1 MSSSLRIIF
10 AMGPGDSVLSF
21 SQWLHG
27 NSKGGETAKNYTAL
41 TLDYVAAEG
50 VHGWLISSNDRVAD
64 IENGNIR
71 VENRPKPQVG
81 SGGLAYHWQQWCYF
95 LSLARSALQ
104 FKATHVVIDSGTTH
118 WFFFAIL
125 ALCGMKIHVS
135 FHNTYY
141 PIGHWRSSIARDVIR
156 RLDGLFF
163 RYFCAGAL
171 GVSQE
176 CRSQYAEIGGRA
188 ADCLLYNAVFDP
200 QDFVRFSPK
209 PLVGPER
216 RIVYVGRIEGDKG
229 VFDLAQAC
237 RQLAGRQP
245 YLKLHV
251 EFCGQGQAMADLR
264 AMIDATPELRG
275 HIHLRGQLDRDSL
288 LHVYELADVVVVPTT
303 SRFSEGFPKVCAEA
317 LLSRRP
323 LVISS
328 AVPTVEGLERA
339 ACTYRC
345 DDPGAL
351 ADQLEALLTQ
361 PDLHAAK
368 ADACARIS
376 EHFVD
381 PARGLTQAFKRL
393 IRS

>member
-1 MSSSLRIIF
+1 
-10 AMGPGDSVLSF
+10 MGPGDSVLSF

-50 VHGWLISSNDRVAD
+50 VHGWLISSNDRVAN
-64 IENGNIR
+64 IEHGTIR
-71 VENRPKPQVG
+71 VENRPKP
-81 SGGLAYHWQQWCYF
+81 SARAGGLAYHWQQWRYF
-95 LSLARSALQ
+95 LSLARSAQQ

-118 WFFFAIL
+118 WFFLSFL
-125 ALCGMKIHVS
+125 ALGGMKVYAS

-141 PIGHWRSSIARDVIR
+141 PIGHWRSSVTRDAIR

-163 RYFCAGAL
+163 RHLCAGAL

-176 CRSQYAEIGGRA
+176 CRSQYAEVGGRA

-200 QDFVRFSPK
+200 EDFECFTLK
-209 PLVGPER
+209 PLAGDER

-237 RQLAGRQP
+237 RQLVARQP
-245 YLKLHV
+245 HLKLRV
-251 EFCGQGQAMADLR
+251 DFCGQGHAMADLR

-275 HIHLRGQLDRDSL
+275 RMHLRGQLDRNSL
-288 LHVYELADVVVVPTT
+288 LQVYELADVVVVPTT

-328 AVPTVEGLERA
+328 AVPTVEGLELA
-339 ACTYRC
+339 ACTYHC

-351 ADQLEALLTQ
+351 ADQLETLLTQ
-361 PDLHAAK
+361 PEFHAAK
-368 ADACARIS
+368 AEACAHIS
-376 EHFVD
+376 QHFLD